1 MAKNTVTIK
10 IDPTKITRKSGI
22 HLSRATGGYKY
33 RKSVYIELPSTSGL
47 ASMKEDSYFNVP
59 LNLPFN
65 CEITNIKIPLEQYKI
80 GIYDGST
87 YVWVVEGV
95 EYRIDDYGNLI
106 DSSLV
111 NAINSYKI
119 QQGKFPELVLKIG
132 SWVFRSSEYNAIA
145 EVTIYA
151 PIITCKING
160 VQSTHRPVA
169 DVSVGHSIPTG
180 FSTIYDLL
188 DETVSDGSV
197 SCISTISY
205 SQTGVYEETSVVK
218 MSALQNAPVHQIRLL
233 ASLCMT
239 EADISCRA
247 DVDIYLRVNGK
258 EASFLQRKESD
269 NECWKKNEYYI
280 FEGVLSNDSSLIKE
294 INAYYEQHKRMPDV
308 EVALRTV
315 AAGYT
320 DNKGSTNAAISE
332 ISQVYLEV
340 VYTNGIGVY
349 QKTNGQYKEA
359 ETAYKK
365 VGRLWIEISESE
377 CRETLKNNNIL
388 TG

>member
-10 IDPTKITRKSGI
+10 IDPTKITRKSGT

-33 RKSVYIELPSTSGL
+33 RKGVYIELPSTSGL
-47 ASMKEDSYFNVP
+47 AGMEANSYFNVP
-59 LNLPFN
+59 LDLPFN
-65 CEITNIKIPLEQYKI
+65 CEITNIKIPVEKYQT

-87 YVWVVEGV
+87 CVWIVEGV
-95 EYRIDDYGNLI
+95 QYSIDDYGNLT

-119 QQGKFPELVLKIG
+119 QQGKFPELILKIG
-132 SWVFRSSEYNAIA
+132 SWVFRSSENNAIA

-160 VQSTHRPVA
+160 SQLTHRPVA

-205 SQTGVYEETSVVK
+205 SQTGVYEKTSVVK
-218 MSALQNAPVHQIRLL
+218 MSALQNALVHQIRLL

-269 NECWKKNEYYI
+269 NERWKKNEYYT

-308 EVALRTV
+308 EVSLRTV

-340 VYTNGIGVY
+340 VYTDGIGVY
-349 QKTNGQYKEA
+349 QKVDGQYKEA
-359 ETAYKK
+359 TTAYKK
-365 VGRLWIEISESE
+365 VDRLWIEISESE
-377 CRETLKNNNIL
+377 CKEILKNNNIL